1 MREIKSS
8 YHLKQEV
15 LDLLEKGLDLP
26 EESKSSKRERGRP
39 KTEADNKEDNYE
51 KALRELEEYK
61 KKVKGKRSITQAER
75 KEIMRLSNLASA
87 RKSRHKVHKK
97 DDTKIPVL
105 RRLR

>member
-87 RKSRHKVHKK
+87 AKSRLNDHKK

-105 RRLR
+105 RKLR